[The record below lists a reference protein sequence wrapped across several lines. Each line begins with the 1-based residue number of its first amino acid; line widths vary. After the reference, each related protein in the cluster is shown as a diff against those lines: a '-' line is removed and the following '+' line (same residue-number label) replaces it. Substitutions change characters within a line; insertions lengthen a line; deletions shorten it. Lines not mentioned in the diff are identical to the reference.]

1 MTALLKILNLL
12 ISSATRK
19 DRKNYLCRIQKQMES
34 LLEIV
39 YEDEFIIAINKPAGL
54 LVHRSKLARDVKEF
68 ALQIL
73 RDQVGYQVTP
83 IHRLDRKT
91 SGVLL
96 FAKKQEFVHAFQI
109 ALQEE
114 STQKKYVALVRGYF
128 PDEITVDYP
137 LINEAGKKQ
146 EALTH
151 FRLLKQFE
159 IPLAFGKFE
168 TSRYSLIEAF
178 PKTGRMHQIRKHLN
192 HLRHPI
198 IGDRPHGCNKQNAL
212 FLKEFGLNNMLLH
225 AQSLE
230 IKHPISGE
238 ELKFEAGLPEH
249 FSEIIKRITN
259 DSITN
264 YE

>member
-1 MTALLKILNLL
+1 MDT
-12 ISSATRK
+12 
-19 DRKNYLCRIQKQMES
+19 E
-34 LLEIV
+34 LEIV
-39 YEDEFIIAINKPAGL
+39 YEDQFIIAINKPPGL

-73 RDQVGYQVTP
+73 RNQVGYQVTP

-96 FAKKQEFVHAFQI
+96 FAKLQEYVHPFQI

-114 STQKKYVALVRGYF
+114 STKKRYVAIVRGFF
-128 PDEITVDYP
+128 PEEVSVNYP
-137 LINEAGKKQ
+137 LINDSGKKQ
-146 EALTH
+146 EAITS
-151 FRLLKQFE
+151 FNPLKQVE

-212 FLKEFGLNNMLLH
+212 FLKEFGLSKMLLH

-230 IKHPISGE
+230 IKHPLSE
-238 ELKFEAGLPEH
+238 ELMKIEAPFPEH
-249 FSEIIKRITN
+249 FKSLLISLGFNDKDIKL
-259 DSITN
+259 DD
-264 YE
+264 